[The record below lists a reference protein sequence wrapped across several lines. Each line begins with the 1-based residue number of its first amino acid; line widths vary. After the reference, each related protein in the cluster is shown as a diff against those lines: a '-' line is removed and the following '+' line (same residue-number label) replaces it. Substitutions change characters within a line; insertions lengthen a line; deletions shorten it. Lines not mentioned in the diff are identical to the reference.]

1 MDMSVLKNRFPH
13 LGAALQALLVTFL
26 WSTSWVLIKIG
37 LEDIPALTFAGL
49 RYSLAFLCLLPLAL
63 RPAGL
68 ISLRALP
75 GQRWARLI
83 ILGLLFYAVTQGS
96 QFLGLAYLPALTV
109 SLLLNFTTIV
119 VALLGIFLLAE
130 RPTVFQWS
138 GVFLNIVGIV
148 IYFYP
153 VAIPA
158 SQAVGLIVVVVG
170 VLANAGA
177 SILGRHINRDG
188 DIPPLTVTVVSMGV
202 GAIMLLVAGV
212 SSQGLP
218 PLSPIHWA
226 IIGWLAVVNTAFA
239 FTLWNHTL
247 RTLSAI
253 ESSIINSTML
263 VQIAILAWLF
273 LGEHL
278 TWQEGIGMVLAGL
291 GALIVQL
298 RPDRFSSEKPVRS
311 VKGVH

>member
-1 MDMSVLKNRFPH
+1 VLKNRFPH
-13 LGAALQALLVTFL
+13 LGAVLQALLVTFL

-37 LEDIPALTFAGL
+37 LVDIPALVFAGL
-49 RYSLAFLCLLPLAL
+49 RYTLAFLCLLPLVL

-68 ISLRALP
+68 ISLRSLS
-75 GQRWARLI
+75 GRKWTRLI
-83 ILGLLFYAVTQGS
+83 VLGLLFYAVTQGA

-109 SLLLNFTTIV
+109 SLLLNFTTIFV
-119 VALLGIFLLAE
+119 SLLGIFLLAE
-130 RPTVFQWS
+130 RPTALQWS

-158 SQAVGLIVVVVG
+158 SQAVGLIVVVIG

-188 DIPPLTVTVVSMGV
+188 DIPPLTVTMVSMGV
-202 GAIMLLVAGV
+202 GAIVLLVTGILT
-212 SSQGLP
+212 QGLP
-218 PLSPIHWA
+218 RLNPIHWA

-247 RTLSAI
+247 RTLSAMA
-253 ESSIINSTML
+253 SSIINSTML

-273 LGEHL
+273 LEERL

-298 RPDRFSSEKPVRS
+298 RPRRRFDTLA
-311 VKGVH
+311 